1 MPGSPHEES
10 EFPLLTVQ
18 MSNWL
23 LLLVLVAGSW
33 IFTTPFVAKG
43 VLAGGLIANVSFII
57 LKRDLSKIMAGPIHI
72 AKVRFFLRYYVRL
85 AVLAVILFLLVKY
98 RAVHVVGLVTG
109 LSTVVLSIGF
119 TTAGLVKKYF
129 FVAKEAS

>member
-1 MPGSPHEES
+1 MPRSFQEES

-18 MSNWL
+18 MINWL
-23 LLLVLVAGSW
+23 LLLVLVTGSW
-33 IFTTPFVAKG
+33 TFLTPLFAKG
-43 VLAGGLIANVSFII
+43 VLAGGLIANVSFMI
-57 LKRDLSKIMAGPIHI
+57 LKRDLTKIMAGPIHI

-85 AVLAVILFLLVKY
+85 AVLAVILYLLVRYKV
-98 RAVHVVGLVTG
+98 VHVVGLVTG